1 MRTKVNLGADGYDI
15 VIERG
20 ALNKFRELTG
30 IASRVLVVTDSG
42 VPQEYSKCIASQF
55 EDALIYTVPQ
65 GEESK
70 NLTKFGEILSFM
82 LKNNFTRKDCVVACG
97 GGVAGDLAGFVS
109 ACYMRGIDFYNCP
122 TTVLSQVD
130 SSIGGKT
137 AVDLDGIKNTVGA
150 FHQPKMVVID
160 PDVLRTLPER
170 QVSNGLAEAVKMS
183 LTFDSELFEMF
194 EKTDVLENIDEI
206 IFRSI
211 EIKRKVVEQDEKEK
225 GLRMI
230 LNFGHTIG
238 HGIESEEELNGLYHG
253 ECVALGMIPMCSQ
266 SVRERL
272 VTVLKKLS
280 LPTEIS
286 IDTDK
291 VISAV
296 VHDKKMRKDYIN
308 AVYVENAGSFE
319 LKKMTAD
326 EIKKLMHIIIK
337 ND

>member
-1 MRTKVNLGADGYDI
+1 MRTRVNLGADSYDI

-30 IASRVLVVTDSG
+30 INSRVLVVTDSG
-42 VPQEYSKCIASQF
+42 VPEQYSKCIASQF
-55 EDALIYTVPQ
+55 EDALIYTVPE

-70 NLTKFGEILSFM
+70 NLDRFGEILSFM
-82 LKNNFTRKDCVVACG
+82 LKHNFTRKDCVVACG
-97 GGVAGDLAGFVS
+97 GGVPGDLAGFVS
-109 ACYMRGIDFYNCP
+109 ACYMRGISFYNCP

-160 PDVLRTLPER
+160 PEVLSTLPAR

-183 LTFDSELFEMF
+183 LTSDAELFEMF
-194 EKTDVLENIDEI
+194 EKSDALENIDEI
-206 IFRSI
+206 IFRAI
-211 EIKRKVVEQDEKEK
+211 EIKRQVVEQDEKET

-238 HGIESEEELNGLYHG
+238 HGIESEEELNRLYHG
-253 ECVALGMIPMCSQ
+253 ECVALGMIPMCSEK
-266 SVRERL
+266 VRERL
-272 VTVLKKLS
+272 VPVLKKLK
-280 LPTEIS
+280 LPTEVS
-286 IDTDK
+286 PDKDK
-291 VISAV
+291 VVSAI

-308 AVYVENAGSFE
+308 AIYVENAGSYE
-319 LKKMTAD
+319 IKKMTAD
-326 EIKKLMHIIIK
+326 EITALMSVIIK
-337 ND
+337 D